1 MLKYQLDFLPEVPSI
16 ELSLDVS
23 DPNQYAPLKIEG
35 GDDRSIAVLNFL
47 FSTSA
52 GGAFGHT
59 FNPRSTTAIDL
70 NYVLTAEAKDL
81 FGIELVEG
89 KELVATYSPGIPAGS
104 SS

>member
-23 DPNQYAPLKIEG
+23 NPNQYAPLKIEG
-35 GDDRSIAVLNFL
+35 GDDRSRSVLDFI
-47 FSTSA
+47 FSSSA

-70 NYVLTAEAKDL
+70 NYVLNAEAQDL
-81 FGIELVEG
+81 FDVELVEG
-89 KELVATYSPGIPAGS
+89 EDLVKSYDPGIPEGS
-104 SS
+104 VT